1 MKTKRNIVLYEKKL
15 NTETL
20 KNFKF
25 LPGHEAILKSLPKKI
40 IKSNEQKNEKKS
52 RKSRL
57 SETDHTRS
65 QPTNGDENLD
75 INSEDI
81 IQDNETFRKYKDE
94 LINKIICF
102 ATKKNVPL
110 DGFSEA
116 NILNF
121 RCEKELYKCVVKC
134 PHCHR
139 SIPCNH
145 NNSYWVC
152 GNFTS
157 HLKQHVVE
165 CQVNDDNTVS
175 IIQSIP
181 PKLNFIKIAN
191 PNDSELHDVLNTS
204 ALPGAFT

>member
-1 MKTKRNIVLYEKKL
+1 M
-15 NTETL
+15 
-20 KNFKF
+20 
-25 LPGHEAILKSLPKKI
+25 PGHEAILKSLPKEI
-40 IKSNEQKNEKKS
+40 IKLNEQKNEKKS
-52 RKSRL
+52 KKRRH

-65 QPTNGDENLD
+65 EPTNCDENLD
-75 INSEDI
+75 INSGDI

-102 ATKKNVPL
+102 ATKKNVPI

-134 PHCHR
+134 PHCQR

-157 HLKQHVVE
+157 HLKQHVE
-165 CQVNDDNTVS
+165 ESEVNDDNTVS
-175 IIQSIP
+175 IIQKRP
-181 PKLNFIKIAN
+181 PKLNFIKIAS

-204 ALPGAFT
+204 ALAGAFT